1 MDIYKVFVK
10 ETNLLLVKS
19 LIILF
24 SIISI
29 EFLTAANQNKY
40 IENKLPTVN
49 MYQKLLRDGATN
61 NSTKA
66 TSMGLTSKYNLYPKI
81 HRWR

>member
-1 MDIYKVFVK
+1 MRVRQQEQSLITNVLSMDIYKVFVK

-29 EFLTAANQNKY
+29 EFLTAANQN
-40 IENKLPTVN
+40 
-49 MYQKLLRDGATN
+49 
-61 NSTKA
+61 
-66 TSMGLTSKYNLYPKI
+66 
-81 HRWR
+81 